1 MPFYFLLFNAR
12 YNIDNNNINNMELS
26 NFLAEVWGISIVA
39 ISLSLIIKEKY
50 IKRLFAAIEEEG
62 IMFSW
67 GMMILIIGV
76 AMVVSHNVWVKNWQV
91 AVTILGWMSLIK
103 GLSLL
108 FLPELVKNWTNK
120 IKNAQW
126 LPIAFVV
133 ITFLG
138 LTFTYLGFTA

>member
-1 MPFYFLLFNAR
+1 MA
-12 YNIDNNNINNMELS
+12 LS

-39 ISLSLIIKEKY
+39 ISLSLLIKEKY
-50 IKRLFAAIEEEG
+50 VKRLFVAIEEEG

-67 GMMILIIGV
+67 GTMILILGV

-91 AVTILGWMSLIK
+91 VITVLGWMSLIK

-108 FLPELVKNWTNK
+108 FFPEFVKKWANK
-120 IKNAQW
+120 IKDAQW

-138 LTFTYLGFTA
+138 LAITYLGFTA